1 MAGARGSHLSRV
13 SENQFE
19 EAGSGSASQG
29 ADSGS
34 ASQETG
40 AAARLQIRVRTH
52 LRYGR
57 RKDTL
62 LLPQIDHGLES
73 D

>member
-19 EAGSGSASQG
+19 EAGSGSASQ
-29 ADSGS
+29 
-34 ASQETG
+34 ETG
-40 AAARLQIRVRTH
+40 AAARLQIRVRAH

-62 LLPQIDHGLES
+62 LLPQVDHGLES